1 MAYCFHL
8 AKEKSTI
15 FSGSTQIFW
24 SLSFCST
31 MTAASCCSTSTTSG
45 WEMNVLTQF
54 YCLDF
59 HCFLSSHM
67 CISQQAL
74 STQSFCQKPTDWTKL
89 CLSHHNKR
97 GDCPYPGKCPK
108 PDTGQG
114 ESFNIPRVRL
124 KHKCGQI
131 LVTKSVIQFYLLSKK
146 RARKKYRKGR
156 KKWTITESKIGNH
169 HQESA
174 ASHKEP
180 FSFIFQWGE
189 LCQDPNSGK
198 TSCFLA
204 LFHRDQSRKKPAKV
218 AATTVALYLLH
229 VFVNP
234 LSESIWDRLTWS
246 HLQDWGTIFQKSIE
260 NSFCTRS
267 KKHKLSLESSHTAL
281 AWSLH
286 LILCN

>member
-45 WEMNVLTQF
+45 WETNVLTQF

-89 CLSHHNKR
+89 CLSHHSKR

-156 KKWTITESKIGNH
+156 KKVNNYRKQDRQSPPGICSIPQRAFFFYISVGRALPGPKQWQDQLFSSTFPQGSKQKKTGQSCSHVCSSIS
-169 HQESA
+169 SA
-174 ASHKEP
+174 CFCEP
-180 FSFIFQWGE
+180 SVRI
-189 LCQDPNSGK
+189 
-198 TSCFLA
+198 
-204 LFHRDQSRKKPAKV
+204 
-218 AATTVALYLLH
+218 
-229 VFVNP
+229 
-234 LSESIWDRLTWS
+234 
-246 HLQDWGTIFQKSIE
+246 
-260 NSFCTRS
+260 
-267 KKHKLSLESSHTAL
+267 
-281 AWSLH
+281 
-286 LILCN
+286 